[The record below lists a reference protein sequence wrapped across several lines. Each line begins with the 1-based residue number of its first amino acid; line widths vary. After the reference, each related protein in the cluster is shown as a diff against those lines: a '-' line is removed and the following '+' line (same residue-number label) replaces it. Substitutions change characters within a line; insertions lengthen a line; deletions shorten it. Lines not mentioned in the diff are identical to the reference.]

1 MSDFAQDLA
10 LQIPR
15 LRRYARA
22 LTHNAAWADDL
33 VQDTLERALGR
44 RWLFRFNSNLTA
56 WLYTMLYRLYLND
69 AARARRFRTVAEA
82 EAPEAVAVDDMAL
95 QLDLRRALAR
105 LSVEHR
111 AVLVLVALEQ
121 LSYKEAA
128 GVLGVPVGTVMSRL
142 ARAREHLRLLLSDAA
157 LEAAPASASA
167 GAAAALTRIK

>member
-1 MSDFAQDLA
+1 MSDFAHDLA

-44 RWLFRFNSNLTA
+44 RWLFRLNSNLSA

-69 AARARRFRTVAEA
+69 AARAHRLTAVAEDDV
-82 EAPEAVAVDDMAL
+82 PEAVERSAPTDLAL
-95 QLDLRRALAR
+95 QLDLRRALAQ
-105 LSVEHR
+105 LSAEHR

-121 LSYKEAA
+121 MSYKEAA
-128 GVLGVPVGTVMSRL
+128 VVLGVPVGTVMSRL
-142 ARAREHLRLLLSDAA
+142 ARAREQVRLLLDDAA
-157 LEAAPASASA
+157 PSAAVAP
-167 GAAAALTRIK
+167 LTRIK

>member
-1 MSDFAQDLA
+1 MSDFAHDLA
-10 LQIPR
+10 SHIPR

-44 RWLFRFNSNLTA
+44 RWLFRLNSNLTA

-69 AARARRFRTVAEA
+69 AARAHRLTAVAE
-82 EAPEAVAVDDMAL
+82 EQAPEAVAPGDPEL
-95 QLDLRRALAR
+95 QLDLRRALAQ

-128 GVLGVPVGTVMSRL
+128 AVLGIPVGTVMSRL
-142 ARAREHLRLLLSDAA
+142 ARAREHLRQLYGEVA
-157 LEAAPASASA
+157 AAPS
-167 GAAAALTRIK
+167 AAAAPLTRIK